1 MIGWLRTILAR
12 DHRASGRTDRRPT
25 TETAD
30 EAMLI
35 TDDEIVVQLL
45 LDNDG
50 VMWQSSI
57 VEETDWSKAKVSRL
71 LTGLDDDGRVRKLP
85 RGRRNVI
92 CHESV
97 EMPAERAGGQNLR
110 QRS

>member
-1 MIGWLRTILAR
+1 MV
-12 DHRASGRTDRRPT
+12 
-25 TETAD
+25 
-30 EAMLI
+30 I

-50 VMWQSSI
+50 VMWQSTI
-57 VEETDWSKAKVSRL
+57 VEETEWSKAKVSRL
-71 LTGLDDDGRVRKLP
+71 LTGLDEDGRIRKLS

-97 EMPAERAGGQNLR
+97 EMPAERTAGNDLR
-110 QRS
+110 GHG